1 MNHFSFRPRLL
12 TSPAPPTIIRKT
24 VRKLSIFMASQ
35 NLGGIQM
42 TFFTDILKGIMI
54 GIANII
60 PGVSGGTMAVSLG
73 IYDKLIG
80 SVSNLLKDWR
90 SSVRTLL
97 PLLIGCGIGIV
108 GFTYAI
114 EYLLS
119 HHTFVTCMT
128 FVGRILGGL
137 PVLFQ
142 ALRKELRTQKKSIG
156 ISGAVAFILFFAI
169 CAFLPMLKNNQ
180 DVLTSFTVTPM
191 TMILLFLVGVVASA
205 TMVIPGVSGS
215 MVMMI
220 LGYYYAV
227 INTIKGFLD
236 SLKAFDMPGLIHGA
250 CLLIPFGIG
259 VLLGIFLIAKLI
271 TFLFEKF
278 GIQTYCAILGLI
290 IASPFAIFYNTGLFS
305 QLSSLTIGSVILGV
319 VLAAAGA
326 VLTLKMG
333 EA

>member
-119 HHTFVTCMT
+119 HHTFVTCMA
-128 FVGRILGGL
+128 FVGLILGGL

-156 ISGAVAFILFFAI
+156 ISGAVAFIMFFAI

-180 DVLTSFTVTPM
+180 DVLTSFAVTPM
-191 TMILLFLVGVVASA
+191 TMILLFLVGVIASA

>member
-1 MNHFSFRPRLL
+1 
-12 TSPAPPTIIRKT
+12 
-24 VRKLSIFMASQ
+24 
-35 NLGGIQM
+35 M

-73 IYDKLIG
+73 IYDKLIS

-119 HHTFVTCMT
+119 HHTFVTCMA
-128 FVGRILGGL
+128 FVGLILGGL

-180 DVLTSFTVTPM
+180 DVLTSFAVTPM
-191 TMILLFLVGVVASA
+191 TMILLFLVGVIASA
-205 TMVIPGVSGS
+205 TMVIPGVGGS